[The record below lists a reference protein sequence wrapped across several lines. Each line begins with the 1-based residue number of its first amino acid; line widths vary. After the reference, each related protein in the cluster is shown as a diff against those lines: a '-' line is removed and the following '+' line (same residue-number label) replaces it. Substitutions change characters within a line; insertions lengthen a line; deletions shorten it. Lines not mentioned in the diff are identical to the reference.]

1 MSDYGE
7 EMLANEIQSFNMSD
21 PFDDDLGFVSLKK
34 SEMSTPNGISQNSSF
49 QEYNNACAQ
58 ANDFE
63 NITIS

>member
-49 QEYNNACAQ
+49 
-58 ANDFE
+58 
-63 NITIS
+63 